1 LYMKKKKQSKAK
13 KIPLAGEIEAWA
25 EKGLKG

>member
-1 LYMKKKKQSKAK
+1 MKKKKQSKAK